1 MRLSS
6 KEIFAIKSA
15 FQNIFGDFSFNL
27 YLFGSRIDTKKKG
40 GDIDLLVVVP
50 AERKAVTVDNKSAV
64 RLKIFETLTEQRID
78 ITVATSEEIT
88 TDIFLQ
94 SIMSTA
100 IEI

>member
-6 KEIFAIKSA
+6 KEIFVIKSA
-15 FQNIFGDFSFNL
+15 FQNTFDDFSFKL
-27 YLFGSRIDTKKKG
+27 FLFGSRADIKKKG

-50 AERKAVTVDNKSAV
+50 ADRKNFAVDNKSAV
-64 RLKIFETLTEQRID
+64 RFKIFKTLAEQRID